1 MSLSITT
8 NVQSLAS
15 QRALKTH
22 TTEQETLIGRLT
34 AGTRINAAM
43 DDPAGQAIAAR
54 MSSGQRGINQ
64 ALRSISDGS
73 SMLQVAEGAMAGVVD
88 SLQRLRELAV
98 ASNSAGKS
106 EQDRAAMQTEAVQIL
121 AHLNQV
127 GEQTRFNGE
136 TLFSQDQASIG
147 GDAKKRA
154 VLDGLKTG
162 WLSASEKMLKN
173 LFGIEADGVKL
184 TVDLDRTDWT
194 GGVLA
199 SVSGLVV
206 PGGDGKYGDVH
217 LNINMAAFSP
227 GETRDGGSAPMYSD
241 RIIAHEMAHAVMSRA
256 MNFDPLPDWFKE
268 AAAELI
274 HGADERVRSSVASG
288 NSIAAIVDGVADGNF
303 KYEGGYIATRYMH
316 DQLKGMGVDGGIKGV
331 MQYLM
336 RNGGATLD
344 TALDAVSGGR
354 ITSTSAFLSDFE
366 AHGADFVA
374 AKMNLDNA
382 DTGAIGGFD
391 ADGGAVFDARKV
403 VANAGD
409 NNAEDGLARFEVVY
423 PELGGATGV
432 RRVQN
437 PGRGE
442 RGAGDRA
449 AVFLDERACPRAGR
463 PRSQERR
470 GGAAAGGPGA
480 RLRQPAARGGRG
492 VQQPARHGGQRIEHG
507 RRQPGGGQGAHRG
520 RRLRHLGGGADAG
533 ADPAAGGVGDA
544 GAGEFAAAGG
554 AVAVAL
560 SSEGRIG
567 PRPAPGRRAVRERTT
582 SALRSP
588 RP

>member
-15 QRALKTH
+15 QRALRMH
-22 TTEQETLIGRLT
+22 TTEQEKLIGRLT

-73 SMLQVAEGAMAGVVD
+73 SMLQVAEGAMANVVD
-88 SLQRLRELAV
+88 GLQRLRELAV

-106 EQDRAAMQTEAVQIL
+106 GQDRTALQTEAVQIL
-121 AHLNQV
+121 AHINQV

-136 TLFSQDQASIG
+136 TLFSQDQVSIG

-268 AAAELI
+268 GAAELI

-288 NSIAAIVDGVADGNF
+288 NSIDAIVDGVADGNF

-316 DQLKGMGVDGGIKGV
+316 DQLKGMGVEGGIKGV

-344 TALDAVSGGR
+344 TALDTVSGGR
-354 ITSTSAFLSDFE
+354 IASTSAFLSDFE

-374 AKMNLDNA
+374 TKMNLNNA

-432 RRVQN
+432 RRVQI
-437 PGRGE
+437 
-442 RGAGDRA
+442 
-449 AVFLDERACPRAGR
+449 
-463 PRSQERR
+463 Q
-470 GGAAAGGPGA
+470 
-480 RLRQPAARGGRG
+480 
-492 VQQPARHGGQRIEHG
+492 
-507 RRQPGGGQGAHRG
+507 
-520 RRLRHLGGGADAG
+520 
-533 ADPAAGGVGDA
+533 
-544 GAGEFAAAGG
+544 AGENAGQAIELRFSSMNAHALGLADLDLRNG
-554 AVAVAL
+554 AVALLHVDQALDFVNQQRVAVGA
-560 SSEGRIG
+560 SSNRLDMAANALNTDAVNLAAAMERIEGVDYATSAAGLTRAQILQQAASAMLAQANSQ
-567 PRPAPGRRAVRERTT
+567 PRAVL
-582 SALRSP
+582 SLLR
-588 RP
+588 

>member
-1 MSLSITT
+1 MSLSITP

-15 QRALKTH
+15 QRALRTH
-22 TTEQETLIGRLT
+22 TTEQEKLIGRLT

-73 SMLQVAEGAMAGVVD
+73 SMLQVAEGAMANVVD
-88 SLQRLRELAV
+88 GLQRLRELAV

-106 EQDRAAMQTEAVQIL
+106 GQDRAALQTEAVQIL
-121 AHLNQV
+121 AHINQV

-136 TLFSQDQASIG
+136 TLFSQDQVSIG

-162 WLSASEKMLKN
+162 WLSASEKMLAN

-184 TVDLDRTDWT
+184 TVDLDRNDFAA
-194 GGVLA
+194 GVLA
-199 SVSGLVV
+199 SVSGQVV
-206 PGGDGKYGDVH
+206 TGGDGKYNDVH

-268 AAAELI
+268 GAAELI

-288 NSIAAIVDGVADGNF
+288 NSIDAIVDGVADGNF

-316 DQLKGMGVDGGIKGV
+316 DQLKGMGVEGGIKGV

-344 TALDAVSGGR
+344 TALDTVSGGR
-354 ITSTSAFLSDFE
+354 IASTSAFLSDFE

-374 AKMNLDNA
+374 TKMNLNNA

-432 RRVQN
+432 RRVQI
-437 PGRGE
+437 
-442 RGAGDRA
+442 
-449 AVFLDERACPRAGR
+449 
-463 PRSQERR
+463 Q
-470 GGAAAGGPGA
+470 
-480 RLRQPAARGGRG
+480 
-492 VQQPARHGGQRIEHG
+492 
-507 RRQPGGGQGAHRG
+507 
-520 RRLRHLGGGADAG
+520 
-533 ADPAAGGVGDA
+533 
-544 GAGEFAAAGG
+544 AGENAGQAIELRFSSMNAHALGLADLDLRNG
-554 AVAVAL
+554 AVALLHVDQALDFVNQQRVAVGA
-560 SSEGRIG
+560 SSNRLDMAANALNTDAVNLAAAMERIEGVDYATSAAGLTRAQILQQAASAMLAQANSQ
-567 PRPAPGRRAVRERTT
+567 PRAVL
-582 SALRSP
+582 SLLR
-588 RP
+588 

>member
-15 QRALKTH
+15 LRALRTH
-22 TTEQETLIGRLT
+22 TTEQEKLIGRLT

-73 SMLQVAEGAMAGVVD
+73 SMLQVAEGATANVVD
-88 SLQRLRELAV
+88 GLQRLRELAV

-106 EQDRAAMQTEAVQIL
+106 GQDRTALQTEAVQIL
-121 AHLNQV
+121 AHINQV

-136 TLFSQDQASIG
+136 TLFSQDQVSIG

-162 WLSASEKMLKN
+162 WLSASEKMLAN

-184 TVDLDRTDWT
+184 TVDLDRNDFAA
-194 GGVLA
+194 GVLA
-199 SVSGLVV
+199 SVSGQVV
-206 PGGDGKYGDVH
+206 TGGDGKYNDVH
-217 LNINMAAFSP
+217 LNINMAAFSS

-268 AAAELI
+268 GAAELI

-288 NSIAAIVDGVADGNF
+288 NSIDAIVDGVADGNF

-316 DQLKGMGVDGGIKGV
+316 DQLKGMGVEGGIKGV

-344 TALDAVSGGR
+344 TALDTVSGGR
-354 ITSTSAFLSDFE
+354 IASTSAFLSDFE

-374 AKMNLDNA
+374 TKMNLNNA

-432 RRVQN
+432 RRVQI
-437 PGRGE
+437 
-442 RGAGDRA
+442 
-449 AVFLDERACPRAGR
+449 
-463 PRSQERR
+463 Q
-470 GGAAAGGPGA
+470 
-480 RLRQPAARGGRG
+480 
-492 VQQPARHGGQRIEHG
+492 
-507 RRQPGGGQGAHRG
+507 
-520 RRLRHLGGGADAG
+520 
-533 ADPAAGGVGDA
+533 
-544 GAGEFAAAGG
+544 AGENAGQAIELRFSSMNAHALGLADLDLRNG
-554 AVAVAL
+554 AVALLHVDQALDFVNQQRVAVGA
-560 SSEGRIG
+560 SSNRLDMAANALNTDAVNLAAAMERIEGVDYATSAAGLTRAQILQQAASAMLAQANSQ
-567 PRPAPGRRAVRERTT
+567 PRAVL
-582 SALRSP
+582 SLLR
-588 RP
+588 

>member
-22 TTEQETLIGRLT
+22 TTEQEKLIGRLT

-43 DDPAGQAIAAR
+43 DDPAGHAIAAR
-54 MSSGQRGINQ
+54 ISSGQRGIGQ

-106 EQDRAAMQTEAVQIL
+106 EQDRAALQTEAVQIL
-121 AHLNQV
+121 AHINQV

-136 TLFSQDQASIG
+136 TLFSQDQVSIG

-173 LFGIEADGVKL
+173 LFGIGADGVKL
-184 TVDLDRTDWT
+184 TVDLDRNDFAA
-194 GGVLA
+194 GVLA
-199 SVSGLVV
+199 SVSGQVV
-206 PGGDGKYGDVH
+206 TGGDGKYEDVH
-217 LNINMAAFSP
+217 LNINMAAFSR

-268 AAAELI
+268 GAAELI
-274 HGADERVRSSVASG
+274 HGADERVRSSLGS
-288 NSIAAIVDGVADGNF
+288 NTIAQIIEGIADGNF

-336 RNGGATLD
+336 RNQGATLG

-354 ITSTSAFLSDFE
+354 IASTGAFLDDFE

-374 AKMNLDNA
+374 TKMNLNNA

-432 RRVQN
+432 RRVQI
-437 PGRGE
+437 
-442 RGAGDRA
+442 
-449 AVFLDERACPRAGR
+449 
-463 PRSQERR
+463 Q
-470 GGAAAGGPGA
+470 
-480 RLRQPAARGGRG
+480 
-492 VQQPARHGGQRIEHG
+492 
-507 RRQPGGGQGAHRG
+507 
-520 RRLRHLGGGADAG
+520 
-533 ADPAAGGVGDA
+533 
-544 GAGEFAAAGG
+544 AGENAGQAIELQFSSMNAHALGLADLDLRNG
-554 AVAVAL
+554 AVALLHVDQALDFVNQQRVAVGA
-560 SSEGRIG
+560 SSNRLDMAANALNTDAVNLAAARERIEGIDYATSAAGLTRAQILQQAASAMLAQANSQ
-567 PRPAPGRRAVRERTT
+567 PRAVL
-582 SALRSP
+582 SLLR
-588 RP
+588 

>member
-15 QRALKTH
+15 LRALRTH
-22 TTEQETLIGRLT
+22 TTEQEKLIGRLT

-73 SMLQVAEGAMAGVVD
+73 SMLQVAEGAMANVVD
-88 SLQRLRELAV
+88 GLQRLRELAV

-106 EQDRAAMQTEAVQIL
+106 GQDRTALQTEAVQIL
-121 AHLNQV
+121 AHINQV

-136 TLFSQDQASIG
+136 TLFSQDQVSIG

-154 VLDGLKTG
+154 VLDGIKTG
-162 WLSASEKMLKN
+162 WLSASEKMLAN

-184 TVDLDRTDWT
+184 TVDLDRNDFAA
-194 GGVLA
+194 GVLA
-199 SVSGLVV
+199 SVSGQVV
-206 PGGDGKYGDVH
+206 TGGDGKYNDVH

-268 AAAELI
+268 GAAELI

-288 NSIAAIVDGVADGNF
+288 NSIDAIVDGVGAGNF
-303 KYEGGYIATRYMH
+303 EYEGGYIATRYMH

-354 ITSTSAFLSDFE
+354 IASTSAFLSDFE
-366 AHGADFVA
+366 AHGVEFVA
-374 AKMNLDNA
+374 TKMNLNNA

-432 RRVQN
+432 RRVQI
-437 PGRGE
+437 
-442 RGAGDRA
+442 
-449 AVFLDERACPRAGR
+449 
-463 PRSQERR
+463 Q
-470 GGAAAGGPGA
+470 
-480 RLRQPAARGGRG
+480 
-492 VQQPARHGGQRIEHG
+492 
-507 RRQPGGGQGAHRG
+507 
-520 RRLRHLGGGADAG
+520 
-533 ADPAAGGVGDA
+533 
-544 GAGEFAAAGG
+544 AGENAGQAIELRFSSMNAHALGLADLDLRNG
-554 AVAVAL
+554 AVALLHVDQALDFVNQQRVAVGA
-560 SSEGRIG
+560 SSNRLDMAANALNTDAVNLAAAMERIEGVDYATSAAGLTRAQILQQAASAMLAQANSQ
-567 PRPAPGRRAVRERTT
+567 PRAVL
-582 SALRSP
+582 SLLR
-588 RP
+588 

>member
-22 TTEQETLIGRLT
+22 TTEQEKLIGRLT

-106 EQDRAAMQTEAVQIL
+106 DQDRAAMQTEAVQIL
-121 AHLNQV
+121 AHINQV

-136 TLFSQDQASIG
+136 TLFSQDQVSIG

-199 SVSGLVV
+199 SVSGRVV

-217 LNINMAAFSP
+217 LNTNMAAFSP

-268 AAAELI
+268 GAAELI

-288 NSIAAIVDGVADGNF
+288 NSIAAIVDGVGAGNF
-303 KYEGGYIATRYMH
+303 EYEGGYIATRYMH

-354 ITSTSAFLSDFE
+354 IASTSAFLSDFE

-374 AKMNLDNA
+374 TKMNLDNA

-409 NNAEDGLARFEVVY
+409 NNAEDGLAKFEVVY
-423 PELGGATGV
+423 PELGGAIGV
-432 RRVQN
+432 RRVQI
-437 PGRGE
+437 
-442 RGAGDRA
+442 
-449 AVFLDERACPRAGR
+449 
-463 PRSQERR
+463 Q
-470 GGAAAGGPGA
+470 
-480 RLRQPAARGGRG
+480 
-492 VQQPARHGGQRIEHG
+492 
-507 RRQPGGGQGAHRG
+507 
-520 RRLRHLGGGADAG
+520 
-533 ADPAAGGVGDA
+533 
-544 GAGEFAAAGG
+544 AGENAGQAIELRFSSMNAHALGLADLDLRNG
-554 AVAVAL
+554 AVALLHVDQALDFVNQQRVAVGA
-560 SSEGRIG
+560 SSNRLDMAANALNTDAVNLAAAKERIEGVDYATSAAGLTRAQILQQAASAMLAQANSQ
-567 PRPAPGRRAVRERTT
+567 PRAVL
-582 SALRSP
+582 SLLR
-588 RP
+588 

>member
-15 QRALKTH
+15 QRALRTH
-22 TTEQETLIGRLT
+22 TTEQEKLIGRLT

-73 SMLQVAEGAMAGVVD
+73 SMLQVAEGAMANVVD
-88 SLQRLRELAV
+88 GLQRLRELAV

-106 EQDRAAMQTEAVQIL
+106 GQDRTALQTEAVQIL
-121 AHLNQV
+121 AHINQV

-136 TLFSQDQASIG
+136 TLFSQDQVSIG

-162 WLSASEKMLKN
+162 WLSASEKMLAN

-184 TVDLDRTDWT
+184 TVDLDRNDFAA
-194 GGVLA
+194 GVLA
-199 SVSGLVV
+199 SVSGQVV

-268 AAAELI
+268 GAAELI

-303 KYEGGYIATRYMH
+303 KYEGGYIASRYMH
-316 DQLKGMGVDGGIKGV
+316 DQLKGMGVEGGIKGV

-344 TALDAVSGGR
+344 TALNTVSGGR
-354 ITSTSAFLSDFE
+354 IASTRAFLSDFE
-366 AHGADFVA
+366 AHGVEFVA
-374 AKMNLDNA
+374 TKMNLNNA

-432 RRVQN
+432 RRVQI
-437 PGRGE
+437 
-442 RGAGDRA
+442 
-449 AVFLDERACPRAGR
+449 
-463 PRSQERR
+463 Q
-470 GGAAAGGPGA
+470 
-480 RLRQPAARGGRG
+480 
-492 VQQPARHGGQRIEHG
+492 
-507 RRQPGGGQGAHRG
+507 
-520 RRLRHLGGGADAG
+520 
-533 ADPAAGGVGDA
+533 
-544 GAGEFAAAGG
+544 AGENAGQAIELRFSSMNAHALGLADLDLRNG
-554 AVAVAL
+554 AVALLHVDQALDFVNQQRVAVGA
-560 SSEGRIG
+560 SSNRLDMAANALNTDAVNLAAAMERIEGVDYATSAAGLTRAQILQQAASAMLAQANSQ
-567 PRPAPGRRAVRERTT
+567 PRAVL
-582 SALRSP
+582 SLLR
-588 RP
+588 